1 MTTTYYFY
9 SAGSIPGIPGIFAG
23 VAVEVD
29 EAGREIL
36 SISPLGQVPIV
47 EAAPAP
53 SQSSKSSEAKPS
65 KASPEIKE
73 S

>member
-36 SISPLGQVPIV
+36 NVSPLGQAIIV

-53 SQSSKSSEAKPS
+53 SQSSQ
-65 KASPEIKE
+65 SPEIIESKE